1 MVADLDEAAMEA
13 LLIEIGEQPKQRYT
27 IHYPQYQTQINI
39 DGRRWRRTIYRTH
52 VTDWEEF

>member
-1 MVADLDEAAMEA
+1 MEA